1 MQHININAND
11 LPLVDISPAFRG
23 HFTAIDLLRSEGQIG
38 VQIQF
43 RQEPQGDIF
52 TVIDKDIHQNFHFI
66 AKIIGSELILQRNNQ
81 VAALDISK
89 VVQNSL
95 TILFVINWSPH
106 HLRLLCGNPGG
117 TAYDTEE
124 VSTPVIIPPPSLVE
138 WARKQNLL
146 EIKEYP
152 SEEKFRE
159 RVYSSLVI
167 LKDKLAEAKA
177 INGFWNITY
186 DGSNIS
192 SRLPKREPDIHPTIH
207 ALLYDQMM
215 MGGIKIFS
223 ERQTGVGNLDFSFV
237 GTVQGRG
244 ICEVFAEFKL
254 AHSKDI
260 DHGLEQQLPNY
271 MNNKG
276 IRYGAYCVLWFKC
289 EWFDEP
295 KNLSLVDL
303 ENDLISRLPR
313 INMPGI
319 RIFIYDLGKID
330 VASKSK

>member
-1 MQHININAND
+1 MQYIINPND
-11 LPLVDISPAFRG
+11 LPLVDIFPAARG

-38 VQIQF
+38 FQIQF

-52 TVIDKDIHQNFHFI
+52 TVIDQDFHFI
-66 AKIIGSELILQRNNQ
+66 AKIIESELILQRNNQ
-81 VAALDISK
+81 VLALDISK
-89 VVQNSL
+89 IVQNSL

-106 HLRLLCGNPGG
+106 HLRLVCGNPGG
-117 TAYDTEE
+117 GGYFDTKE

-167 LKDKLAEAKA
+167 LKDKVAEAKA

-186 DGSNIS
+186 DGSKIS
-192 SRLPKREPDIHPTIH
+192 SRLPKKEPDIHPTIH
-207 ALLYDQMM
+207 ALLSDQMM
-215 MGGIKIFS
+215 MGGIKIFP

-237 GTVQGRG
+237 GTVEGRG

-260 DHGLEQQLPNY
+260 HHGLEQQLPNY

-303 ENDLISRLPR
+303 ENDLISRLPK
-313 INMPGI
+313 INRTGI
-319 RIFIYDLGKID
+319 RTFIYDLGKID